1 MLWITYIANAI
12 HLLHIHLHG
21 VLDHPTDAE
30 AEHGR

>member
-1 MLWITYIANAI
+1 MLRINYTANPT
-12 HLLHIHLHG
+12 LTLHIHLHG

>member
-1 MLWITYIANAI
+1 MLWINYTANPI
-12 HLLHIHLHG
+12 QKLHIHLHG